1 MRYVSF
7 LALCIEYGRLAD
19 RLIVKGG
26 ECVDDNEDLS
36 VRNYRKVL
44 EGHELPD
51 EKSIPV
57 ADVAEWDMRFTLA
70 MIF

>member
-7 LALCIEYGRLAD
+7 LALCIEYGRVAD

-51 EKSIPV
+51 ENPYP
-57 ADVAEWDMRFTLA
+57 
-70 MIF
+70 